1 MRLLNFSFFLS
12 IFLFFSGSQLFAGK
26 KELESN
32 NKNNNHNNNRTI
44 TEKAG
49 GKADWAFQGCH
60 ILSGAWLW
68 RPRFALELLVLDLHS
83 ILTPDG
89 NNYLL
94 A

>member
-1 MRLLNFSFFLS
+1 MTLHHISEATEFFFLS

-49 GKADWAFQGCH
+49 RKADWASQRVTFFLEHGFGEQG
-60 ILSGAWLW
+60 
-68 RPRFALELLVLDLHS
+68 LH
-83 ILTPDG
+83 
-89 NNYLL
+89 
-94 A
+94 